1 MAVLAKHQILS
12 LSELEISLQKDK
24 VSMNSLVQAVM
35 ILISEGYVAIAQDED
50 LLNKSKERTVKLN
63 QHILDETAGND
74 DIDFIV
80 SPVTGSGIH
89 VNRFERLFIKYI
101 KLGITDLNEWSER
114 AWALL
119 SSANQRLLKDG
130 KALES
135 DEDNLAEILRR
146 ANEFS
151 IKRMQIMKA
160 LEII

>member
-1 MAVLAKHQILS
+1 M
-12 LSELEISLQKDK
+12 
-24 VSMNSLVQAVM
+24 
-35 ILISEGYVAIAQDED
+35 Y
-50 LLNKSKERTVKLN
+50 KLN